1 MYFHFVSS
9 EMEEVPNEQI
19 PLSKVNDYLKD
30 LNDYLQGEE
39 QKGYP
44 FQLKTEEE
52 EVFYS
57 GYLYLPTEKEG
68 FSLYDEINKQL
79 EEIHSEEA
87 KQLADFL
94 KAYFVSMSSNKDE
107 KKEKEEKE
115 EKELFEEEKE
125 SETKELSN
133 QKMKRRINRKFS
145 IVVVV
150 VLFFSCMA
158 SISYVHFMKKTSFK
172 TLIQTEEYIKAG
184 ENYPDK
190 VNEIEQML
198 YMSIL
203 EKQTAQKIKTLK
215 QFTKKFSTTF
225 GSFDVS
231 IFEKDYSSAIQS
243 YEAKKGSFIND
254 TERLTLVGYA
264 YLKEE
269 AINEAQTIQ
278 KQISSIELEEKIF
291 RYEQLTQAIEEKEAE
306 LEKLS
311 KEGSKKREQAEKVAN
326 EKFKL
331 KEELQNL

>member
-1 MYFHFVSS
+1 MYFQFVSS

-52 EVFYS
+52 VFYS
-57 GYLYLPTEKEG
+57 GYLYLPTEKEE
-68 FSLYDEINKQL
+68 FSLYDEINEQL

-94 KAYFVSMSSNKDE
+94 KAYFVNLSSN
-107 KKEKEEKE
+107 KEEKE
-115 EKELFEEEKE
+115 EIELLEEDRE
-125 SETKELSN
+125 SETKEVSN
-133 QKMKRRINRKFS
+133 QKTKRRINRKLS
-145 IVVVV
+145 IVVFVA
-150 VLFFSCMA
+150 LFFSCMA
-158 SISYVHFMKKTSFK
+158 SIGYVHFIKKTSFE

-184 ENYPDK
+184 ENFPNK
-190 VNEIEQML
+190 ANEIEQML
-198 YMSIL
+198 YMSML
-203 EKQTAQKIKTLK
+203 EKQTTKKIKTLK

-231 IFEKDYSSAIQS
+231 IFEKDYSSAIHS
-243 YEAKKGSFIND
+243 YEAKKDSFIND

-269 AINEAQTIQ
+269 AIEEAKTIQ
-278 KQISSIELEEKIF
+278 KQTRNIELEEKIF
-291 RYEQLTQAIEEKEAE
+291 RYEQLTQAIKEKEVE

-326 EKFKL
+326 EKFRL